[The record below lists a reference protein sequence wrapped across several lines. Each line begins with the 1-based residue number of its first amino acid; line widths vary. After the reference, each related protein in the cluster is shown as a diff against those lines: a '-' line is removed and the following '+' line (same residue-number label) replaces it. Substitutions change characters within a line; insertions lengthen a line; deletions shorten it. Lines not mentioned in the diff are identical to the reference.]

1 MPNIICEELIMT
13 KDGKVDIVER
23 EASKFWNEKIQ
34 RLEEENKKLTKEN
47 EDFKAF
53 VSILKARKNAKESI
67 IKKLLSEN
75 QEQQQEIKKLKEE
88 NFDIHCD
95 NQNLQEEIASRK
107 SLCDHFEM
115 LNKEHY
121 DELQRVKKK
130 SMRSISKLAREKKDL
145 KKLISS
151 SLHHMPSMEEEIK
164 ELKAKLDDACE
175 MLNNLD
181 YTLDDNGTWCEN

>member
-1 MPNIICEELIMT
+1 MPNIICEELCMN

-75 QEQQQEIKKLKEE
+75 QEQQQEIKKLKEQLE
-88 NFDIHCD
+88 S
-95 NQNLQEEIASRK
+95 LQVAHIDMKCEITGLPLTEDDLYR
-107 SLCDHFEM
+107 SLEIGRLICESA
-115 LNKEHY
+115 Y
-121 DELQRVKKK
+121 DE
-130 SMRSISKLAREKKDL
+130 
-145 KKLISS
+145 
-151 SLHHMPSMEEEIK
+151 
-164 ELKAKLDDACE
+164 
-175 MLNNLD
+175 
-181 YTLDDNGTWCEN
+181 